1 MMKPHL
7 IIWLTGLVVPVL
19 VVVSAKAEY
28 DPSIAAAPLT
38 RGKERRHT
46 SIRRTLSP
54 GGFGA
59 FVCRL
64 GGGLIAIG
72 LVTWLGAV
80 MMQRFCACT
89 AIPNLDSLV
98 AQFARE
104 HRTSALSHAMRGVTV
119 LGSPRFTAELV
130 IVTGLAIWVRMKTW
144 RPLVILALVYAG
156 AVILE
161 VGLKMT
167 IVRAPLSSGSGILAA
182 SVSSFPSGHSA
193 RAAGLYG
200 ALAYLFGQLHGKW
213 RVGLGT
219 AAVLL
224 TLVLGV
230 SVVYLGWHRAT
241 DAIGGWAL
249 GAAWLAVVIG
259 IMARRNG
266 RGEKITHEGREPARA
281 LQT

>member
-1 MMKPHL
+1 MMEPHL
-7 IIWLTGLVVPVL
+7 IIWLSGLVVPVL
-19 VVVSAKAEY
+19 MVVSAKAEY
-28 DPSIAAAPLT
+28 DPSIIATPIA
-38 RGKERRHT
+38 RGNERRHT
-46 SIRRTLSP
+46 SIRQTPSP
-54 GGFGA
+54 GGSGA
-59 FVCRL
+59 FVRRL
-64 GGGLIAIG
+64 GGGLITIG
-72 LVTWLGAV
+72 LVTWLAV
-80 MMQRFCACT
+80 VMIQRFCSCA
-89 AIPNLDSLV
+89 AIANIDSLV
-98 AQFARE
+98 AHLARE
-104 HRTSALSHAMRGVTV
+104 HRTSAMSHAMRGVSL

-130 IVTGLAIWVRMKTW
+130 IVTGLAIRIRMKTW

-161 VGLKMT
+161 VGLKTT
-167 IVRAPLSSGSGILAA
+167 IVRAPLSYGSGILAA
-182 SVSSFPSGHSA
+182 RVSSFPSGHCA

-213 RVGLGT
+213 RAGLCV

-224 TLVLGV
+224 TLILGV

-249 GAAWLAVVIG
+249 GAAWLVVVIE

-266 RGEKITHEGREPARA
+266 RGEKITHCARPARA